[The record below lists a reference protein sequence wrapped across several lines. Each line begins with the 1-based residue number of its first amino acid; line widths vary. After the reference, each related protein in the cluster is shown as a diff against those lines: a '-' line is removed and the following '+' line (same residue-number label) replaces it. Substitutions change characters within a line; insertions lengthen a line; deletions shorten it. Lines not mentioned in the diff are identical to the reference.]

1 MAYKAL
7 YRKYRPSN
15 FSEVVGQQYIIA
27 TLQNAIKNNKL
38 AHAYLFCGPRGTG
51 KTTIAKILAKTVN
64 CQEEDLTKR
73 PCCHCASCLD
83 IQNSASPDVIEMD
96 AASNNGVDEARDLVE
111 KVKYAPMNGR
121 YKVYIIDEVHMMTVN
136 AFNALLK
143 TIEEPPEYCIFILA
157 TTEPHKVLPTII
169 SRCQRFDFK
178 KIAAP
183 VIVGN
188 LRNICEKENVR
199 CDEDALKLIASLA
212 DGGMRDALSI
222 LDQCIAYKENDITA
236 VDVSNVYG
244 VATLQEKM
252 DLFKEIKEQETEKIV
267 KKVNE
272 IAEKGIDISRLTN
285 DLINI
290 AKEAVIYSHSKNAD
304 ILEVIDEDTAGQLL
318 RMYSSSKLLT
328 FIDLLVETQAK
339 YKEAT
344 SALTYFEVCLLKM
357 MEESVDKPIVQKEV
371 IVERKTVSTNETVSA
386 NEMSSNLEYIDYSD
400 EQYFEI
406 LTKANKKIKE
416 IDNKIIS
423 NLPSDSF
430 TAKENKLLALVKKA
444 KIMASSENDII
455 LTVSD
460 RLQANT
466 LNETENNKII
476 KDLLSKYLQNQ
487 KAVIAITQEQSDYLI
502 TYFLSRRNKQQSQ
515 QVKEDKKQPTTEE
528 RLTSLFGKDGFDIV
542 EGE

>member
-64 CQEEDLTKR
+64 CQEEDPTKR

-188 LRNICEKENVR
+188 LRNICEKENVK

-236 VDVSNVYG
+236 IDVSNVYG

-357 MEESVDKPIVQKEV
+357 MEESVDKPTVQKEV
-371 IVERKTVSTNETVSA
+371 IVERKVTTETNTA

-430 TAKENKLLALVKKA
+430 TTKENKLLALVKKA
-444 KIMASSENDII
+444 VIMASSESDII
-455 LTVSD
+455 LTVND
-460 RLQANT
+460 RMQANT
-466 LNETENNKII
+466 LNEIENNKII

-487 KAVIAITQEQSDYLI
+487 KGVIAVTQEQSDYLI
-502 TYFLSRRNKQQSQ
+502 TYFLSHRNNKQQPQ
-515 QVKEDKKQPTTEE
+515 QVKEEKQSTTEE

>member
-64 CQEEDLTKR
+64 CQEEDPTKR

-178 KIAAP
+178 KIAAS

-188 LRNICEKENVR
+188 LRNICEKENVK

-236 VDVSNVYG
+236 IDVSNVYG

-357 MEESVDKPIVQKEV
+357 MEESVDKPIVQKEI
-371 IVERKTVSTNETVSA
+371 IVERKVTTETNTA

-430 TAKENKLLALVKKA
+430 TTKENKLLALVKKA
-444 KIMASSENDII
+444 VIMASSESDII
-455 LTVSD
+455 LTVND
-460 RLQANT
+460 RMQANT
-466 LNETENNKII
+466 LNEIENNKII

-487 KAVIAITQEQSDYLI
+487 KGVIAVTQEQSDYLI
-502 TYFLSRRNKQQSQ
+502 TYFLSHRNNKQQPQ
-515 QVKEDKKQPTTEE
+515 QVKEEKQSTTEE

>member
-1 MAYKAL
+1 
-7 YRKYRPSN
+7 
-15 FSEVVGQQYIIA
+15 
-27 TLQNAIKNNKL
+27 
-38 AHAYLFCGPRGTG
+38 
-51 KTTIAKILAKTVN
+51 
-64 CQEEDLTKR
+64 
-73 PCCHCASCLD
+73 
-83 IQNSASPDVIEMD
+83 
-96 AASNNGVDEARDLVE
+96 
-111 KVKYAPMNGR
+111 
-121 YKVYIIDEVHMMTVN
+121 MMTVN

-188 LRNICEKENVR
+188 LRNICEKENVK

-236 VDVSNVYG
+236 IDVSNVYG

-357 MEESVDKPIVQKEV
+357 MEESVDKPTVQKEV
-371 IVERKTVSTNETVSA
+371 IVERKVTTDTNTA

-430 TAKENKLLALVKKA
+430 TTKENKLLALVKKA
-444 KIMASSENDII
+444 VIMASSESDII
-455 LTVSD
+455 LTVND
-460 RLQANT
+460 RMQANT
-466 LNETENNKII
+466 LNEIENNKII

-487 KAVIAITQEQSDYLI
+487 KGVIAVTQEQSDYLI
-502 TYFLSRRNKQQSQ
+502 TYFLSHRNNKQQPQ
-515 QVKEDKKQPTTEE
+515 QVKEEKQSTTEE

>member
-64 CQEEDLTKR
+64 CQEEDPTKR

-188 LRNICEKENVR
+188 LRNICEKENVK

-236 VDVSNVYG
+236 IDVSNVYG

-371 IVERKTVSTNETVSA
+371 IVERKVTTDTNTA

-430 TAKENKLLALVKKA
+430 TTKENKLLALVKKA
-444 KIMASSENDII
+444 VIMASSESDII
-455 LTVSD
+455 LTVND
-460 RLQANT
+460 RMQANT
-466 LNETENNKII
+466 LNEIENNKII

-487 KAVIAITQEQSDYLI
+487 KEVIAVTQEQSDYLI
-502 TYFLSRRNKQQSQ
+502 TYFLSHRNNKQQPQ
-515 QVKEDKKQPTTEE
+515 QVKEEKQSTTEE

>member
-64 CQEEDLTKR
+64 CQEEDPTKR

-188 LRNICEKENVR
+188 LRNICEKENVK

-236 VDVSNVYG
+236 IDVSNVYG

-371 IVERKTVSTNETVSA
+371 IVERKVTTDTNTA

-430 TAKENKLLALVKKA
+430 TTKENKLLALVKKA
-444 KIMASSENDII
+444 VIMASSESDII
-455 LTVSD
+455 LTVND
-460 RLQANT
+460 RMQANT
-466 LNETENNKII
+466 LNEIENNKII

-487 KAVIAITQEQSDYLI
+487 KAVIAVTQEQSDYLI
-502 TYFLSRRNKQQSQ
+502 TYFLSHRNNKQQPQ
-515 QVKEDKKQPTTEE
+515 QVKEEKQSTTEE

>member
-64 CQEEDLTKR
+64 CQEEDPTKR

-188 LRNICEKENVR
+188 LRNICEKENVK

-236 VDVSNVYG
+236 IDVSNVYG

-371 IVERKTVSTNETVSA
+371 IVERKVTTDTNTA

-430 TAKENKLLALVKKA
+430 TTKENKLLALVKKA
-444 KIMASSENDII
+444 VIMASSESDII
-455 LTVSD
+455 LTVND
-460 RLQANT
+460 RMQANT
-466 LNETENNKII
+466 LNEIENNKIT

-487 KAVIAITQEQSDYLI
+487 KAVIAVTQEQSDYLI
-502 TYFLSRRNKQQSQ
+502 TYFLSHRNNKQQPQ
-515 QVKEDKKQPTTEE
+515 QVKEEKQSTTEE

>member
-64 CQEEDLTKR
+64 CQEEDPTKR

-188 LRNICEKENVR
+188 LRNVCEKENVK

-236 VDVSNVYG
+236 IDVSNVYG

-371 IVERKTVSTNETVSA
+371 IVERKVTTETNTA

-430 TAKENKLLALVKKA
+430 TTKENKLLALVKKA
-444 KIMASSENDII
+444 VIMASSESDII
-455 LTVSD
+455 LTVND
-460 RLQANT
+460 RMQANT

-487 KAVIAITQEQSDYLI
+487 KGVIAVTQEQSDYLI
-502 TYFLSRRNKQQSQ
+502 TYFLSHRNNKQQPQ
-515 QVKEDKKQPTTEE
+515 QVKEEKQSTTEE

>member
-64 CQEEDLTKR
+64 CQEEDPTKR

-188 LRNICEKENVR
+188 LRNICEKENVK

-236 VDVSNVYG
+236 IDVSNVYG

-357 MEESVDKPIVQKEV
+357 MEESVDKPTVQKEV
-371 IVERKTVSTNETVSA
+371 IVERKVTTDTNTA

-430 TAKENKLLALVKKA
+430 TTKENKLLALVKKA
-444 KIMASSENDII
+444 VIMASSESDII
-455 LTVSD
+455 LTVND
-460 RLQANT
+460 RMQANT

-487 KAVIAITQEQSDYLI
+487 KGVIAVTQEQSDYLI
-502 TYFLSRRNKQQSQ
+502 TYFLSHRNNKQQPQ
-515 QVKEDKKQPTTEE
+515 QVKEEKQSTTEE

>member
-64 CQEEDLTKR
+64 CQEEDPTKR

-188 LRNICEKENVR
+188 LRNICEKENVK

-236 VDVSNVYG
+236 IDVSNVYG

-357 MEESVDKPIVQKEV
+357 MEESVDKPTVQKEV
-371 IVERKTVSTNETVSA
+371 IVERKVTTETNTA

-430 TAKENKLLALVKKA
+430 TTKENKLLALVKKA
-444 KIMASSENDII
+444 VIMASSESDII
-455 LTVSD
+455 LTVND
-460 RLQANT
+460 RMQANT

-487 KAVIAITQEQSDYLI
+487 KGVIAVTQEQSDYLI
-502 TYFLSRRNKQQSQ
+502 TYFLSHRNNKQQPQ
-515 QVKEDKKQPTTEE
+515 QVKEEKQSTTEE

>member
-64 CQEEDLTKR
+64 CQEEDPTKR

-188 LRNICEKENVR
+188 LRNVCEKENVK

-236 VDVSNVYG
+236 IDVSNVYG

-357 MEESVDKPIVQKEV
+357 MEESVDKPIVQKEI
-371 IVERKTVSTNETVSA
+371 IVERKVTTETNTA

-430 TAKENKLLALVKKA
+430 TTKENKLLALVKKA
-444 KIMASSENDII
+444 VIMASSESDII
-455 LTVSD
+455 LTVND
-460 RLQANT
+460 RMQANT

-487 KAVIAITQEQSDYLI
+487 KGVIAVTQEQSDYLI
-502 TYFLSRRNKQQSQ
+502 TYFLSHRNNKQQPQ
-515 QVKEDKKQPTTEE
+515 QVKEEKQSTTEE

>member
-64 CQEEDLTKR
+64 CQEEDPTKR

-188 LRNICEKENVR
+188 LRNICEKENVK

-236 VDVSNVYG
+236 IDVSNVYG

-371 IVERKTVSTNETVSA
+371 IVERKVTTETNTA

-430 TAKENKLLALVKKA
+430 TTKENKLLALVKKA
-444 KIMASSENDII
+444 VIMASSESDII
-455 LTVSD
+455 LTVND
-460 RLQANT
+460 RMQANT

-487 KAVIAITQEQSDYLI
+487 KGVIAVTQEQSDYLI
-502 TYFLSRRNKQQSQ
+502 TYFLSHRNNKQQPQ
-515 QVKEDKKQPTTEE
+515 QVKEEKQSTTEE

>member
-64 CQEEDLTKR
+64 CQEEDPTKR

-188 LRNICEKENVR
+188 LRNICEKENVK

-236 VDVSNVYG
+236 IDVSNVYG

-318 RMYSSSKLLT
+318 RMYSSSKLLN

-357 MEESVDKPIVQKEV
+357 MEESVDKPTVQKEV
-371 IVERKTVSTNETVSA
+371 IVERKVTTETNTA
-386 NEMSSNLEYIDYSD
+386 NEMSSNLEYVDYSD

-430 TAKENKLLALVKKA
+430 TTKENKLLALVKKA
-444 KIMASSENDII
+444 VIMASSESDII
-455 LTVSD
+455 LTVND
-460 RLQANT
+460 RMQANT

-487 KAVIAITQEQSDYLI
+487 KGVIAVTQEQSDYLI
-502 TYFLSRRNKQQSQ
+502 TYFLSHRNNKQQPQ
-515 QVKEDKKQPTTEE
+515 QVKEEKQSTTEE

>member
-64 CQEEDLTKR
+64 CQEEDPTKR

-188 LRNICEKENVR
+188 LRNICEKENVK

-236 VDVSNVYG
+236 IDVSNVYG

-371 IVERKTVSTNETVSA
+371 IVERKVTTDTNTA

-430 TAKENKLLALVKKA
+430 TTKENKLLALVKKA
-444 KIMASSENDII
+444 VIMASSESDII
-455 LTVSD
+455 LTVND
-460 RLQANT
+460 RMQANT
-466 LNETENNKII
+466 LNEIENNKII

-487 KAVIAITQEQSDYLI
+487 KGVIAVTQEQSDYLI
-502 TYFLSRRNKQQSQ
+502 TYFLSHRNNKQQPQ
-515 QVKEDKKQPTTEE
+515 QVKEEKQSTTEE

>member
-64 CQEEDLTKR
+64 CQEKDPTKR
-73 PCCHCASCLD
+73 PCCHCASCND

-178 KIAAP
+178 KIATP

-188 LRNICEKENVR
+188 LRNICEKEKVN
-199 CDEDALKLIASLA
+199 CDEQALKLIASLA

-236 VDVSNVYG
+236 QDVSDVYG

-252 DLFKEIKEQETEKIV
+252 DLFKEIKGQQTEKIV

-272 IAEKGIDISRLTN
+272 IAEKGIDIARLTN

-290 AKEAVIYSHSKNAD
+290 AKEAVIYAHSKNSS
-304 ILEVIDEDTAGQLL
+304 ILEVISEDDAVQLL
-318 RMYSSSKLLT
+318 KLFNSSKLLE
-328 FIDLLVETQAK
+328 FIDLLVETQGK

-357 MEESVDKPIVQKEV
+357 MEQSVEKPTVTKEV
-371 IVERKTVSTNETVSA
+371 IVQKVVSEQNKTTNSTSPVQD
-386 NEMSSNLEYIDYSD
+386 YIEYSD
-400 EQYFEI
+400 EHYYEI
-406 LTKANKKIKE
+406 LNKANKKIKE
-416 IDNKIIS
+416 IDSKIIS
-423 NLPSDSF
+423 NLPTDSF
-430 TAKENKLLALVKKA
+430 SAKENKLLAQIKKA
-444 KIMASSENDII
+444 MIMASSQEDII
-455 LTVSD
+455 FTMVD
-460 RLQANT
+460 RAQANVI
-466 LNETENNKII
+466 NESENNRII
-476 KDLLSKYLQNQ
+476 KDLLAKYLQNE
-487 KAVIAITQEQSDYLI
+487 KKVIAVSQEQSDYLI
-502 TYFLSRRNKQQSQ
+502 TYFCSRRNNELTKQN
-515 QVKEDKKQPTTEE
+515 KEEEKKQPTTED
-528 RLTSLFGKDGFDIV
+528 RLSSLFGKDGYDVV
-542 EGE
+542 EGD

>member
-64 CQEEDLTKR
+64 CQEEDPTKR

-188 LRNICEKENVR
+188 LRNICEKENVK

-236 VDVSNVYG
+236 IDVSNVYG

-371 IVERKTVSTNETVSA
+371 IVERKVNTDTNTA

-430 TAKENKLLALVKKA
+430 TTKENKLLALVKKA
-444 KIMASSENDII
+444 VIMASSESDII
-455 LTVSD
+455 LTVND
-460 RLQANT
+460 RMQANT
-466 LNETENNKII
+466 LNEIENNKII

-487 KAVIAITQEQSDYLI
+487 KAVIAVTQEQSDYLI
-502 TYFLSRRNKQQSQ
+502 TYFLSHRNNKQQPQ
-515 QVKEDKKQPTTEE
+515 QVKEEKQSTTEE

>member
-64 CQEEDLTKR
+64 CQEEDPTKR

-188 LRNICEKENVR
+188 LRNICEKENVK

-236 VDVSNVYG
+236 IDVSNVYG

-357 MEESVDKPIVQKEV
+357 MEESVDKPIVQKEI
-371 IVERKTVSTNETVSA
+371 IVERKVTTETNTA

-430 TAKENKLLALVKKA
+430 TTKENKLLALVKKA
-444 KIMASSENDII
+444 VIMASSESDII
-455 LTVSD
+455 LTVND
-460 RLQANT
+460 RMQANT

-487 KAVIAITQEQSDYLI
+487 KGVIAVTQEQSDYLI
-502 TYFLSRRNKQQSQ
+502 TYFLSHRNNKQQPQ
-515 QVKEDKKQPTTEE
+515 QVKEEKQSTTEE

>member
-64 CQEEDLTKR
+64 CQEKDPTKR
-73 PCCHCASCLD
+73 PCCHCASCND

-178 KIAAP
+178 KIATP

-188 LRNICEKENVR
+188 LRNICEKEKVN
-199 CDEDALKLIASLA
+199 CDEQALKLIASLA

-236 VDVSNVYG
+236 QDVSDVYG

-252 DLFKEIKEQETEKIV
+252 DLFKEIKGQQTEKIV

-272 IAEKGIDISRLTN
+272 IAEKGIDIARLTN

-290 AKEAVIYSHSKNAD
+290 AKEAVIYAHSKNSS
-304 ILEVIDEDTAGQLL
+304 ILEVISEDDAVQLL
-318 RMYSSSKLLT
+318 KLFNSSKLLE
-328 FIDLLVETQAK
+328 FIDLLVETQGK

-357 MEESVDKPIVQKEV
+357 MEQSVEKPTVTKEV
-371 IVERKTVSTNETVSA
+371 IVQKVVSEQNKTTNSTSPVQD
-386 NEMSSNLEYIDYSD
+386 YIEYSD
-400 EQYFEI
+400 EHYYEI
-406 LTKANKKIKE
+406 LNKANKKIKE
-416 IDNKIIS
+416 IDSKIIS
-423 NLPSDSF
+423 NLPTDSF
-430 TAKENKLLALVKKA
+430 SAKENKLLAQIKKA
-444 KIMASSENDII
+444 MIMASSQEDII
-455 LTVSD
+455 FTMVD
-460 RLQANT
+460 RAQANVI
-466 LNETENNKII
+466 NESENNRII
-476 KDLLSKYLQNQ
+476 KDLLAKYLQNE
-487 KAVIAITQEQSDYLI
+487 KKVIAVSQEQSDYLI
-502 TYFLSRRNKQQSQ
+502 TYFCSRRNNELAKQN
-515 QVKEDKKQPTTEE
+515 KEEEKKQPTTED
-528 RLTSLFGKDGFDIV
+528 RLSSLFGKDGYDVV
-542 EGE
+542 EGD

>member
-64 CQEEDLTKR
+64 CQEEDPTKR

-188 LRNICEKENVR
+188 LRNICEKENVK

-236 VDVSNVYG
+236 IDVSNVYG

-357 MEESVDKPIVQKEV
+357 MEESVDKPTVQKEV
-371 IVERKTVSTNETVSA
+371 IVERKVTTDTNTA

-430 TAKENKLLALVKKA
+430 TTKENKLLALVKKA
-444 KIMASSENDII
+444 VIMASSESDII
-455 LTVSD
+455 LTVND
-460 RLQANT
+460 RMQANT
-466 LNETENNKII
+466 LNEIENNKII

-487 KAVIAITQEQSDYLI
+487 KGVIAVTQEQSDYLI
-502 TYFLSRRNKQQSQ
+502 TYFLSHRNNKQQPQ
-515 QVKEDKKQPTTEE
+515 QVKEEKQSTTEE

>member
-64 CQEEDLTKR
+64 CQEEDPTKR

-188 LRNICEKENVR
+188 LRNICEKENVK

-236 VDVSNVYG
+236 IDVSNVYG

-357 MEESVDKPIVQKEV
+357 MEESVDKPTVQKEV
-371 IVERKTVSTNETVSA
+371 IVERKVTTETNTA

-430 TAKENKLLALVKKA
+430 TTKENKLLALVKKA
-444 KIMASSENDII
+444 VIMASSESDII
-455 LTVSD
+455 LTVND
-460 RLQANT
+460 RMQANT
-466 LNETENNKII
+466 LNEIENNKII

-487 KAVIAITQEQSDYLI
+487 KAVIAVTQEQSDYLI
-502 TYFLSRRNKQQSQ
+502 TYFLSHRNNKQQPQ
-515 QVKEDKKQPTTEE
+515 QVKEEKQSTTEE

>member
-64 CQEEDLTKR
+64 CQEEDPTKR

-188 LRNICEKENVR
+188 LRNICEKENVK

-236 VDVSNVYG
+236 IDVSNVYG

-371 IVERKTVSTNETVSA
+371 IVERKVTTDTNTA

-430 TAKENKLLALVKKA
+430 TTKENKLLALVKKA
-444 KIMASSENDII
+444 VIMASSESDII
-455 LTVSD
+455 LTVND
-460 RLQANT
+460 RMQANT

-487 KAVIAITQEQSDYLI
+487 KAVIAVTQEQSDYLI
-502 TYFLSRRNKQQSQ
+502 TYFLSHRNNKQQPQ
-515 QVKEDKKQPTTEE
+515 QVKEEKQSTTEE

>member
-64 CQEEDLTKR
+64 CQEEDPTKR

-83 IQNSASPDVIEMD
+83 IQNSVSPDVIEMD

-188 LRNICEKENVR
+188 LRNICEKENVK

-236 VDVSNVYG
+236 IDVSNVYG

-357 MEESVDKPIVQKEV
+357 MEESVDKPIAQKEV
-371 IVERKTVSTNETVSA
+371 IVERKAATETNTA
-386 NEMSSNLEYIDYSD
+386 NEMSSNLEYVDYSD

-430 TAKENKLLALVKKA
+430 TTKENKLLALVKKA
-444 KIMASSENDII
+444 VIMASSESDII
-455 LTVSD
+455 LTVND
-460 RLQANT
+460 RSQANT

-487 KAVIAITQEQSDYLI
+487 KAVIAVTQEQSDYLI
-502 TYFLSRRNKQQSQ
+502 TYFLSHRNNSKQQPQ
-515 QVKEDKKQPTTEE
+515 QVKEEKQLTTEE

>member
-64 CQEEDLTKR
+64 CQEEDPTKR

-121 YKVYIIDEVHMMTVN
+121 HKVYIIDEVHMMTVN

-178 KIAAP
+178 KIATP

-188 LRNICEKENVR
+188 LRNICEKENVK

-236 VDVSNVYG
+236 IDVSNVYG

-371 IVERKTVSTNETVSA
+371 IVERKVTTDTNTA

-430 TAKENKLLALVKKA
+430 TTKENKLLALVKKA
-444 KIMASSENDII
+444 VIMASSESDII
-455 LTVSD
+455 LTVND
-460 RLQANT
+460 RMQANT

-487 KAVIAITQEQSDYLI
+487 KGVIAVTQEQSDYLI
-502 TYFLSRRNKQQSQ
+502 TYFLSHRNNKQQPQ
-515 QVKEDKKQPTTEE
+515 QVKEEKQSTTEE

>member
-64 CQEEDLTKR
+64 CQEEDPTKR

-188 LRNICEKENVR
+188 LRNICEKENVK

-236 VDVSNVYG
+236 IDVSNVYG

-357 MEESVDKPIVQKEV
+357 MEESVDKPTVQKEV
-371 IVERKTVSTNETVSA
+371 IVERKVNTDTNTA

-430 TAKENKLLALVKKA
+430 TTKENKLLALVKKA
-444 KIMASSENDII
+444 VIMASSESDII
-455 LTVSD
+455 LTVND
-460 RLQANT
+460 RMQANT
-466 LNETENNKII
+466 LNEIENNKII

-487 KAVIAITQEQSDYLI
+487 KAVIAVTQEQSDYLI
-502 TYFLSRRNKQQSQ
+502 TYFLSHRNNKQQPQ
-515 QVKEDKKQPTTEE
+515 QVKEEKQSTTEE

>member
-64 CQEEDLTKR
+64 CQEEDPTKR

-188 LRNICEKENVR
+188 LRNICEKENVK

-236 VDVSNVYG
+236 IDVSNVYG

-371 IVERKTVSTNETVSA
+371 IVERKVTTDTNTA

-430 TAKENKLLALVKKA
+430 TTKENKLLALVKKA
-444 KIMASSENDII
+444 VIMASSESDII
-455 LTVSD
+455 LTVND
-460 RLQANT
+460 RMQANT

-487 KAVIAITQEQSDYLI
+487 KGVIAVTQEQSDYLI
-502 TYFLSRRNKQQSQ
+502 TYFLSHRNNKQQPQ
-515 QVKEDKKQPTTEE
+515 QVKEEKQSTTEE

>member
-64 CQEEDLTKR
+64 CQEEDPTKR

-188 LRNICEKENVR
+188 LRNICEKENVK

-236 VDVSNVYG
+236 IDVSNVYG
-244 VATLQEKM
+244 VATLPEKM

-357 MEESVDKPIVQKEV
+357 MEESVDKPTVQKEV
-371 IVERKTVSTNETVSA
+371 IVERKVTTETNTA

-430 TAKENKLLALVKKA
+430 TTKENKLLALVKKA
-444 KIMASSENDII
+444 VIMASSESDII
-455 LTVSD
+455 LTVND
-460 RLQANT
+460 RMQANT
-466 LNETENNKII
+466 LNEIENNKII

-487 KAVIAITQEQSDYLI
+487 KGVIAVTQEQSDYLI
-502 TYFLSRRNKQQSQ
+502 TYFLSHRNNKQQPQ
-515 QVKEDKKQPTTEE
+515 QVKEEKQSTTEE

>member
-64 CQEEDLTKR
+64 CQEEDPTKR

-188 LRNICEKENVR
+188 LRNICEKENVK

-236 VDVSNVYG
+236 IDVSNVYG

-357 MEESVDKPIVQKEV
+357 MEESVDKPIAQKEV
-371 IVERKTVSTNETVSA
+371 IVERKVTTETNTA

-430 TAKENKLLALVKKA
+430 TTKENKLLALVKKA
-444 KIMASSENDII
+444 VIMASSESDII
-455 LTVSD
+455 LTVND
-460 RLQANT
+460 RMQANT
-466 LNETENNKII
+466 LNEIENNKII

-487 KAVIAITQEQSDYLI
+487 KAVIAVTQEQSDYLI
-502 TYFLSRRNKQQSQ
+502 TYFLSHRNNKQQPQ
-515 QVKEDKKQPTTEE
+515 QVKEEKQSTTEE